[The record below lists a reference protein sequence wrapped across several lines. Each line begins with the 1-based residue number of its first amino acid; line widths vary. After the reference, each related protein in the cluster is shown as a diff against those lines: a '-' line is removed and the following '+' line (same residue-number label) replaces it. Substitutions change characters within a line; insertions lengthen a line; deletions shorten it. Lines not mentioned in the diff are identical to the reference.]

1 MLSRRR
7 DASGS
12 SQHAFA
18 SLTPH
23 NPRPRSDSGS
33 AVSPSF
39 TMTTAAADPAPKP
52 VDPAVT
58 VHLKLAD
65 EDDDPN
71 TFDHSRPAVST
82 YLSAR
87 LARFRD
93 GINPHLI
100 RTFGWIMLA
109 GCSGLGVAASKGK
122 ERGME
127 FLTAYIVE
135 YSLSVDNLFVFL
147 LIFKYFNV
155 PRDAQETVLFWG
167 IVGAM
172 VLRGVMIVLGKALV
186 ERFEFVSVGFAA
198 LLIYSAVKLLIEDDD
213 DDENLD
219 DNRIVRFAKRLMPL
233 TDNYTGERFFV
244 REAGRLFATP
254 LFVVLV
260 SIELSDVVFA
270 LDSVPAV
277 LGISD
282 NSLVIYSSNIL
293 AVMGLRSLFFVIS
306 DAIKNLRFLR
316 QSLAVVLGFIG
327 IKMICGVFGYHLSI
341 LISLGVVTGTLS
353 LGILLSVLFPPPEED
368 EEEVEEE
375 EDPASPTAQANGEVP
390 PV

>member
-7 DASGS
+7 DASGN

-23 NPRPRSDSGS
+23 NPRPRPDSGS

-39 TMTTAAADPAPKP
+39 VMTTAAADPATKP
-52 VDPAVT
+52 VDPAAAIR
-58 VHLKLAD
+58 LKLAD

-71 TFDHSRPAVST
+71 ASGVPGPAASQ
-82 YLSAR
+82 YLAAR
-87 LARFRD
+87 FARFRD
-93 GINPHLI
+93 GVNPHI
-100 RTFGWIMLA
+100 VRTIMWIMLA
-109 GCSGLGVAASKGK
+109 GCSGLGVAASRGK
-122 ERGME
+122 ERGYE

-155 PRDAQETVLFWG
+155 PREAQETVLFWG

-186 ERFEFVSVGFAA
+186 ERFEFVSFGFAA

-233 TDNYTGERFFV
+233 SDTYTGERFFV
-244 REAGRLFATP
+244 RDGGRLLATP

-277 LGISD
+277 LGISES
-282 NSLVIYSSNIL
+282 SLVIYSSNIL

-327 IKMICGVFGYHLSI
+327 IKMICGVFNYKLSI
-341 LISLGVVTGTLS
+341 LISLSVVAGTLS
-353 LGILLSVLFPPPEED
+353 LGILLSVLFPLPED
-368 EEEVEEE
+368 EEEEAEDE
-375 EDPASPTAQANGEVP
+375 EDPASPTVANGEVP